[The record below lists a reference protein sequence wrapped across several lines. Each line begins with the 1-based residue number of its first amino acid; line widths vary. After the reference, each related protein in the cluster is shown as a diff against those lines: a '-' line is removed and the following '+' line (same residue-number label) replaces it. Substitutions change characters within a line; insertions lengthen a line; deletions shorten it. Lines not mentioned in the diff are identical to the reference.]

1 MTDFIK
7 SFPISVFEVINM
19 DYQRHTDTDAQQKET
34 DNPPFDPGEFA
45 ALQKKYRMVSIL
57 LVGVVL
63 LAICA
68 LAFKLFF
75 RPASL
80 ESQNS
85 AASFDQLSAVQETEK
100 KNHLMEYHN
109 AAGYPL
115 FNNPQW
121 MDISIYSYTFRASL
135 DGAPSDAW
143 DVSQNQDR
151 SVLAWVEHNDQYQ
164 DMIIAADGIITAPEN
179 CSAMFLNESA
189 TCAIRFNGCLD
200 TSEVTDM
207 SDMFG
212 FCRSLTELDLTGFD
226 TSNVTDMSGMFLQC
240 FSLKELDLRSFDTS
254 NVTDMRGM
262 FFLCL
267 ELESILVDK
276 FDMSSVTNNEDMFTS
291 CPMLDLSSSAIKTN
305 QLKSHL
311 SGEFLFDISWFPS
324 TVTFRSS
331 LAGAPQQTQDVSEWQ
346 DGSVLAW
353 MEDDALIIA
362 ADGTIKAP
370 TDCSYMFDDLENLTA
385 IHFNGCL
392 DTSLVT
398 NMSGMFFGCS
408 SLTYLDLS
416 SFDTR
421 NVRDMSCMFEW
432 CEWLKAVD
440 LSSFDT
446 ANVEDMTAMFGA
458 CYSMDRLDISSFD
471 TACVKKAERMFWCCS
486 ALKNLRVTV
495 LNMSNVTS
503 SEDMFG
509 LCQALDIGKITFLPE
524 NWIWDKGA

>member
-1 MTDFIK
+1 
-7 SFPISVFEVINM
+7 M
-19 DYQRHTDTDAQQKET
+19 DYQRHTDTDAWQKET

-45 ALQKKYRMVSIL
+45 ALQKKYRMVSLL

-63 LAICA
+63 LAVCA
-68 LAFKLFF
+68 LAFKLFV

-80 ESQNS
+80 ESQDS
-85 AASFDQLSAVQETEK
+85 AASFDQLITGQETEK
-100 KNHLMEYHN
+100 KNRLMEYHN
-109 AAGYPL
+109 AAGCPL

-121 MDISIYSYTFRASL
+121 MDIPIYSYTFRATL

-143 DVSQNQDR
+143 DVSQDQDR
-151 SVLAWVEHNDQYQ
+151 SVLAWVERNAQYQ
-164 DMIIAADGIITAPEN
+164 DMMDMIIAADGIITAPQN
-179 CSAMFLNESA
+179 CSAMFLNENV

-212 FCRSLTELDLTGFD
+212 CCRFLTELDLTSFD
-226 TSNVTDMSGMFLQC
+226 TSKVTNMSGMFLQC

-254 NVTDMRGM
+254 NVTDMRNM
-262 FFLCL
+262 FSLCL

-276 FDMSSVTNNEDMFTS
+276 FDMSSVTSQENMFAS
-291 CPMLDLSSSAIKTN
+291 CPMLDLGSSAIKTN

-311 SGEFLFDISWFPS
+311 SGEFLFDMSWYPS

-331 LAGAPQQTQDVSEWQ
+331 LAGAPQQTCDVSEWQ

-353 MEDDALIIA
+353 MEDYALIIA

-370 TDCSYMFDDLENLTA
+370 TDCGGMFADLECLTA

-392 DTSLVT
+392 DTSMVT
-398 NMSGMFFGCS
+398 NMSSMFAGSS

-416 SFDTR
+416 SFDTS
-421 NVRDMSCMFEW
+421 NVRDMSYMFEW

-458 CYSMDRLDISSFD
+458 CYSMDQLDISSFD
-471 TACVKKAERMFWCCS
+471 TARVKKVERMFWCCS
-486 ALKNLRVTV
+486 ALKNLQVSV

-509 LCQALDIGKITFLPE
+509 LCQALDTGKISFLPE
-524 NWIWDKGA
+524 NWVWDKGE